1 MFAALERAK
10 RVQLMTPT
18 YKRSMVSHQA
28 QTRAQASFP
37 VLDCHVHP
45 LFIEDFTDEGLSYA
59 REVNPGALAQAAR
72 LKDPLAFSEYLAE
85 AGITHAVILA
95 EEAPLVS
102 GMVTSES
109 VVDFAA
115 RAPGLHAF
123 VSLNPWLTHDMVGR
137 LESLRRRGPVAGLK
151 LLPSYQHFWPNNPS
165 LFPLYARLEELG
177 LPVTFHTGTSRFRG
191 TMLKY
196 AQPMLL
202 DEVAV
207 RFPRLPILMAHSG
220 RGVWYEE
227 AALLARLHQ
236 NVYLEISGLPPR
248 NLSTYFP
255 RLTELIDKLV
265 FGSDFPGV
273 PSLTAN
279 IAAIRELFGQGAVKV
294 LWETGAR
301 ILGFA

>member
-1 MFAALERAK
+1 MSQETK
-10 RVQLMTPT
+10 SPSEMQKT
-18 YKRSMVSHQA
+18 
-28 QTRAQASFP
+28 FP

-45 LFIEDFTDEGLSYA
+45 LFIDDFTAEGLSYA
-59 REVNPGALAQAAR
+59 REVNPGALDQAERLRSPVAFARFLAQAGV
-72 LKDPLAFSEYLAE
+72 D
-85 AGITHAVILA
+85 HAVILA

-115 RAPGLHAF
+115 GAPGLHAF
-123 VSLNPWLTHDMVGR
+123 VSLNPWLTHNMVGR
-137 LESLRRRGPVAGLK
+137 LENLRQRGPVAGLK
-151 LLPSYQHFWPNNPS
+151 LLPSYQHFWPNDPA
-165 LFPLYARLEELG
+165 LYPLYARLEELR

-196 AQPMLL
+196 AQPLLL

-207 RFPRLPILMAHSG
+207 RFPGLPILMAHAG

-227 AALLARLHQ
+227 AALLASLHQ

-248 NLSTYFP
+248 NLPRYFP
-255 RLTELIDKLV
+255 RLTELVDKLV

-273 PSLTAN
+273 PSLADN
-279 IAAIRELFGQGAVKV
+279 VLAVREMFGADARKV
-294 LWETGAR
+294 LWETGAGL
-301 ILGFA
+301 LGLR

>member
-1 MFAALERAK
+1 MS
-10 RVQLMTPT
+10 Q
-18 YKRSMVSHQA
+18 QA
-28 QTRAQASFP
+28 QTPAEPTFP

-45 LFIEDFTDEGLSYA
+45 LFVDDFTAEGLSYA
-59 REVNPGALAQAAR
+59 REVNPAALAQAAK
-72 LKDPLAFSEYLAE
+72 LKDPVAFSHFLAE
-85 AGITHAVILA
+85 AGVDHAVILA

-109 VVDFAA
+109 VIDFAA
-115 RAPGLHAF
+115 SAPGLHAF

-137 LESLRRRGPVAGLK
+137 LESLRQRGPVAGLK
-151 LLPSYQHFWPNNPS
+151 LLPSYQHFWPNDPS
-165 LFPLYARLEELG
+165 LFPVYARLEELG

-227 AALLARLHQ
+227 AALLAGLHQ

-248 NLSTYFP
+248 NLPGYFP
-255 RLTELIDKLV
+255 RLPELVDKLV

-273 PSLTAN
+273 PSLAAN
-279 IAAIRELFGQGAVKV
+279 ITAIREMFGDGASKV

-301 ILGFA
+301 ILGLA